1 MNTSTNL
8 DFLSVFIFIGI
19 TFGLILS
26 FFFISKSSEKNVS
39 NRYQGLL
46 LLVLSLAIFEQFL
59 NLTGYIVRVLPF
71 TNTTEPLN
79 FTVGPFLYL
88 YVRKSLDQSKT
99 GKGWMHFILFFFYL
113 GYMFFDYI
121 QPNVYKYN
129 SYVASYHPDW
139 EQLPLIMKIPGD
151 PLNLKKFVNPV
162 TAIQII
168 LYIFLSFRLLV
179 KKGNLSFSSF
189 FRTSDELVKSLRN
202 MVIHIL
208 IVILI
213 FVTVK
218 SIFRGDL
225 GDYFI
230 GIYISVII
238 LITTF
243 RVMNNSTYFED
254 SKSFLDIY
262 PGKYLKSSLTETIKN
277 EILEKISYE
286 FESNRYFAENLAS
299 LSDLAK
305 RIGESP
311 HHVSQVINEKLN
323 IGLFDLL
330 AKYRVE
336 EAKRILADKKSSKIT
351 IEELSEVVGYN
362 SKTAF
367 NNAFKK
373 LTGTTPSEYRK
384 IKTS

>member
-1 MNTSTNL
+1 MNTSTHL
-8 DFLSVFIFIGI
+8 DYLSVFIFIGV
-19 TFGLILS
+19 TLGLILS
-26 FFFISKSSEKNVS
+26 FFFIIKSTGKNEA

-59 NLTGYIVRVLPF
+59 NLTGYIVRVLPV

-79 FTVGPFLYL
+79 LTIGPFLYL
-88 YVRKSLDQSKT
+88 YVKKSLDQSKSR
-99 GKGWMHFILFFFYL
+99 KQWLHFILFFFYL

-121 QPNVYKYN
+121 QSNEYKYN
-129 SYVASYHPDW
+129 SYVASYHPEW
-139 EQLPLIMKIPGD
+139 EQLPLLMKISGD
-151 PLNLKKFVNPV
+151 PLNIKKYLNPV
-162 TAIQII
+162 TAIQM
-168 LYIFLSFRLLV
+168 LFYIFLSFRLLV
-179 KKGNLSFSSF
+179 KKGNLSAISIFS
-189 FRTSDELVKSLRN
+189 TTDEVIKSLRN
-202 MVIHIL
+202 MTFHLL

-218 SIFRGDL
+218 LMFQGDL

-254 SKSFLDIY
+254 SRSFLDIY
-262 PGKYLKSSLTETIKN
+262 PGKYLKSSLTETIKT
-277 EILEKISYE
+277 EILEKINYE
-286 FESNRYFAENLAS
+286 FETNRYFTDNLAS
-299 LSDLAK
+299 LSELAK

-323 IGLFDLL
+323 LGFFDLL

-336 EAKRILADKKSSKIT
+336 EAKRIFSDKKSNKIT

-373 LTGTTPSEYRK
+373 LTGKTPSEYRK
-384 IKTS
+384 IMTS